1 MASFLVKISNLDF
14 SLGRIVVEENDME
27 IQIGD
32 GVQWFDNG
40 LRFGWVKKLGYK
52 WCAIQHPVWG
62 KVKVR
67 KGEIFLYENRSKD
80 HRAVLGKGT
89 KKRK

>member
-1 MASFLVKISNLDF
+1 MSSFLVKISNLDF

-52 WCAIQHPVWG
+52 WAKVNHPVWG
-62 KVKVR
+62 LCKVR
-67 KGEIFLYENRSKD
+67 TDELIKYENEVKRD
-80 HRAVLGKGT
+80 G
-89 KKRK
+89 KRKATARRPH